1 MQFIYNSI
9 GFFLSQI
16 LRYRFRVSV
25 QNIARS
31 FPRATYQEVSEY
43 HKSFYQNL
51 GRILIES
58 LFVKKQLLYL
68 TRGTKEQLAEIASEN
83 KNIILILGH
92 YGNWELI
99 KQLPLST
106 NIKVQAL
113 YKPLQ
118 NKYWNRKMKSIR
130 EKYGLCL
137 IPSSQALRTLLKEKD
152 NPSITVFIAD
162 QFPGKNNGANV
173 DFLHQQ
179 TQIYT
184 GAEQIAHK
192 LNAYVLYGEISSYG
206 KSKWVF
212 SIETICNQAKTTP
225 KGFIST
231 TFAKKLENS
240 INKNPSLWL
249 WSHKRW
255 K

>member
-1 MQFIYNSI
+1 MQLVYNSI
-9 GFFLSQI
+9 GFFLNQI
-16 LRYRFRVSV
+16 LRYRSNVSI

-31 FPRATYQEVSEY
+31 FPLATYYEVSLY
-43 HKSFYQNL
+43 HKQFYQNL

-58 LFVKKQLLYL
+58 LFVQKQLLYL
-68 TRGTKEQLAEIASEN
+68 NRSTKDTLSQIATEN
-83 KNIILILGH
+83 NNIILILGH

-106 NIKVQAL
+106 NIRVQAL

-118 NKYWNRKMKSIR
+118 NTFWDRKIKSIR
-130 EKYGLCL
+130 EKFGLHL
-137 IPSSQALRTLLKEKD
+137 IPAQQALRILLREKD
-152 NPSITVFIAD
+152 SPSITVFIAD
-162 QFPGKNNGANV
+162 QFPGKNNGTNV
-173 DFLHQQ
+173 EFLNQK
-179 TQIYT
+179 TQVYT

-192 LNAYVLYGEISSYG
+192 LNAHVLYGEITPYG
-206 KSKWVF
+206 KSKWVL
-212 SIETICNQAKTTP
+212 SINTICEQASNTD

-231 TFAKKLENS
+231 AFTKNLEHS
-240 INKNPSLWL
+240 ITKNPSLWL